1 MDHRASTL
9 PPGVEYHRVLAGGTR
24 RIGRG
29 LLAIALLIG
38 GLAVSTVVLT
48 AGAAL
53 VDAAIGIEGRV
64 AYTPLIHAAG
74 MVSVAL
80 LIPWSMLI
88 QRWLY
93 GVRGAS
99 LHSVVSRFRFDVF
112 GRALLLIVPAWV
124 VALVFQ
130 YWSPLPQTAW
140 TYSDVLWMLVATILL
155 TPLQAAG
162 EEYGLRGLV
171 LRVAGGWTRGAR
183 AGLAVGVLV
192 SSGIFAV
199 IHLSTDPWLNL
210 WYLIFAVGTAL
221 ITWRTGGIEIAV
233 VVHAGYNTLSF
244 VFEAAFRVDLA
255 TVATD
260 RSAGA
265 GSAAVLIPGAV
276 VVATALLVWLRTRR
290 IGPARTPELGQQP
303 PNRAH
308 GPRGGLSVHRPDP
321 DRAHGTQ
328 ASLDP
333 ATVAFAVQAG
343 HPAVDDSRPFGAH
356 LRMSWWKPLI
366 LLVTLPLVLVVSQWL
381 SWQIVGVIE
390 GSDDP
395 LSPEFTPLK
404 SAAVN
409 LAIGATGLV
418 AILLLVWM
426 TRVPW
431 RLLFSSRRAFD
442 GRRLVH
448 YAIGAALLVAAGAAT
463 VALVAPE
470 STGWTG
476 FAITGTTI
484 ALLAV
489 TLLTIPIQS
498 TGEELIYR
506 SVLLPAAASWVRPVR
521 PALAL
526 GLVVSALAFT
536 ATHGATDPWLAGYF
550 TVVGLSTGLMAII
563 SGGVE
568 APIAFHVAN
577 NVLAGVITN
586 LMSGGGTSTVDRS
599 TETGGPSLLI
609 LVAVNIGMVTL
620 VWAHERRRRATR

>member
-586 LMSGGGTSTVDRS
+586 VMSGGGTSTVDRS

-620 VWAHERRRRATR
+620 VWAHERRKRATP

>member
-183 AGLAVGVLV
+183 AGFAVGVLV

-586 LMSGGGTSTVDRS
+586 VMSGGGTSTVDRS

-620 VWAHERRRRATR
+620 VWAHERRKRATR

>member
-1 MDHRASTL
+1 
-9 PPGVEYHRVLAGGTR
+9 
-24 RIGRG
+24 
-29 LLAIALLIG
+29 
-38 GLAVSTVVLT
+38 
-48 AGAAL
+48 
-53 VDAAIGIEGRV
+53 
-64 AYTPLIHAAG
+64 
-74 MVSVAL
+74 
-80 LIPWSMLI
+80 
-88 QRWLY
+88 
-93 GVRGAS
+93 
-99 LHSVVSRFRFDVF
+99 
-112 GRALLLIVPAWV
+112 
-124 VALVFQ
+124 
-130 YWSPLPQTAW
+130 
-140 TYSDVLWMLVATILL
+140 
-155 TPLQAAG
+155 
-162 EEYGLRGLV
+162 
-171 LRVAGGWTRGAR
+171 
-183 AGLAVGVLV
+183 VLV

-586 LMSGGGTSTVDRS
+586 VMSGGGTSTVDRS

-620 VWAHERRRRATR
+620 VWAHERRKRATR